1 MRLAYHA
8 VPAHTHPLERRLIY
22 ALMLPLFVISEG
34 VARLYARL
42 ADDAGEPTRPRGAW
56 GADAR
61 SQASIATS
69 CAMMAKSMLQ
79 SSERRSR
86 PGRLSRP

>member
-1 MRLAYHA
+1 MRLAFHA
-8 VPAHTHPLERRLIY
+8 APAFPHALEWRLIY
-22 ALMLPLFVISEG
+22 ALLLPLFVISEG
-34 VARLYARL
+34 CARLYARI
-42 ADDAGEPTRPRGAW
+42 ADDASEPARRRGAW

-79 SSERRSR
+79 SSGRRTR
-86 PGRLSRP
+86 PERLSRP